1 MKARYIYGALI
12 AATMMFSSCS
22 DFFDQD
28 SDHVIFTD
36 DYHLN
41 QSSDTIYSLVGI
53 MQKMQALGDRTILLG
68 EVRGD
73 LVDVTTAANAD
84 LRQLSEFNISDDN
97 RYNSPKDYYAVIN
110 NCNLYISRA
119 DTAIRN
125 SANKS
130 LFLREYAAAKA
141 YRAWTYLQLV
151 INYGRVPYYT
161 EPITTKEQSEIKY
174 EEKDIVDMCNTLIAD
189 ITPLAELE
197 IPQLGT
203 IGVTDSRLL
212 YFPIYILLG
221 DLNLW
226 AGNYKDAATAYYKYI
241 TTANG
246 GSSYFPTKA
255 TNSYWVN
262 NEWTGVSTS
271 YHNCF
276 YDESFNDQRELI
288 TMIAGDSIPSDGN
301 YSQLRNIFN
310 SNSDNDYKPSLVPS
324 DGLKNLSRS
333 QLYCFVQNN
342 GKDTLYAPTNLS
354 DGRAGDLRLPMIW
367 SSRSAVNGITGERLT
382 YQQIDKYPSSVRNIH
397 IYRRT
402 YVYLRLAEA
411 LNRAGYPHFA
421 YEILSEG
428 VNNSVIERDVL
439 PYYTTAADSAFIKSF
454 NFPHSS
460 NSGYLVEDVTNPNQM
475 YNTIGIHSRGSGK
488 SQCNKYYLMPE
499 NAELTG
505 QALLDWQIEKVED
518 MIVDEGALEF
528 AFEGQRYYDLMR
540 VALRRNDTNYLA
552 NRIYARHGADNAA
565 DTRATIKC
573 DLTDKTNWFM
583 TFNGQLGLR

>member
-189 ITPLAELE
+189 ITPLAEVE

-246 GSSYFPTKA
+246 GSS
-255 TNSYWVN
+255 
-262 NEWTGVSTS
+262 
-271 YHNCF
+271 
-276 YDESFNDQRELI
+276 
-288 TMIAGDSIPSDGN
+288 
-301 YSQLRNIFN
+301 
-310 SNSDNDYKPSLVPS
+310 
-324 DGLKNLSRS
+324 
-333 QLYCFVQNN
+333 
-342 GKDTLYAPTNLS
+342 
-354 DGRAGDLRLPMIW
+354 
-367 SSRSAVNGITGERLT
+367 
-382 YQQIDKYPSSVRNIH
+382 
-397 IYRRT
+397 
-402 YVYLRLAEA
+402 
-411 LNRAGYPHFA
+411 
-421 YEILSEG
+421 
-428 VNNSVIERDVL
+428 
-439 PYYTTAADSAFIKSF
+439 
-454 NFPHSS
+454 
-460 NSGYLVEDVTNPNQM
+460 
-475 YNTIGIHSRGSGK
+475 
-488 SQCNKYYLMPE
+488 
-499 NAELTG
+499 
-505 QALLDWQIEKVED
+505 
-518 MIVDEGALEF
+518 
-528 AFEGQRYYDLMR
+528 
-540 VALRRNDTNYLA
+540 
-552 NRIYARHGADNAA
+552 
-565 DTRATIKC
+565 
-573 DLTDKTNWFM
+573 
-583 TFNGQLGLR
+583 